1 MKFTI
6 KIALFVSLFCT
17 TAVIGL
23 ADDGEMGTGNRN
35 CEQNC
40 LVAQQQPT
48 VEDKD
53 TTDIF
58 IFVRNFLNN
67 FLS

>member
-6 KIALFVSLFCT
+6 KIALFVSLFLS
-17 TAVIGL
+17 TAVIGY
-23 ADDGEMGTGNRN
+23 ADGEMGSGNRN

-40 LVAQQQPT
+40 LVAQQQPP
-48 VEDKD
+48 VDDKD
-53 TTDIF
+53 TTGIF